1 MKLLKLSSDNPKFK
15 TLEFKS
21 GLNIV
26 AGLQLSEEEKKT
38 INGIGK
44 SLSLKLIHYI
54 LGSPFK
60 TSEEKK
66 FETFL
71 KTYGTFQLDFMHKEN
86 KYSVRKDFS
95 QPNFFINKKEMP
107 QTKYLEFLNKIF
119 LGDDAKITFKQLFNV
134 FARRFG
140 GTYYTDALVQ
150 QGREKEDY
158 YQKYT
163 NLYLLGIDTELVQK
177 KKSIKK
183 ELSTTKATKKGL
195 EEQERNVNQANLKDL
210 KEQLEK
216 HKKRKGD
223 FIIAENYDELK
234 KEADNLT
241 NDLNKIRDQIHEI
254 KKTKA
259 LKKDNLESSK
269 NININIKEIEKN
281 YHEAEFFFEDKIK
294 KRLKDTQEF
303 HNKLVVFRR
312 TSLLKEIKEIESQLE
327 NLKQTKEQIGT
338 KRDERLKELSKKGA
352 FEEYE
357 SLSDKIKSLE
367 DKIKDTEKYINILN
381 EIEEKK
387 INLDLQNAKL
397 IQESSSYLK
406 SIEEKV
412 NDMDESFRRLV
423 KKFYDTTGVSFKIK
437 TTKDAQYL
445 FDIELKI
452 PKDESQ
458 GIGEVKI
465 FCYDILLYQLNKGL
479 LNFIAHDGCIFSEM
493 DPRQKSKIFQVI
505 LEIIEKE
512 DLQYFINIG
521 GNSLNEVLD
530 KDEKRN
536 ILTKKQKEQIEKAQ
550 ILKLYDKDPKNWLFG
565 KEFN

>member
-26 AGLQLSEEEKKT
+26 AGLQLSEEQKKT

-54 LGSPFK
+54 LGSSFK
-60 TSEEKK
+60 TPKEKK
-66 FETFL
+66 FEDFL
-71 KTYGTFQLDFMHKEN
+71 KAYGTFQLDFIHKEN
-86 KYSVRKDFS
+86 KYSVKKDFS
-95 QPNFFINKKEMP
+95 KSNFFINKKEMP
-107 QTKYLEFLNKIF
+107 QKKYLEFLNKIF
-119 LGDDAKITFKQLFNV
+119 LGDDAKIKFKQLFNV

-140 GTYYTDALVQ
+140 GAYYADPLTQ
-150 QGREKEDY
+150 QGREKEEY
-158 YQKYT
+158 HQKYI

-177 KKSIKK
+177 KKSIK
-183 ELSTTKATKKGL
+183 EEISITKATKKGL
-195 EEQERNVNQANLKDL
+195 EEQERSVNQANLKDL
-210 KEQLEK
+210 KEQLK
-216 HKKRKGD
+216 KYKKRKD
-223 FIIAENYDELK
+223 NFVIAENYDESK

-241 NDLNKIRDQIHEI
+241 MKLNKIRDQIHEI
-254 KKTKA
+254 KKTKV
-259 LKKDNLESSK
+259 LKKVNLESSK

-294 KRLKDTQEF
+294 KRLEDTQEF
-303 HNKLVVFRR
+303 HNKLVAFRK
-312 TSLLKEIKEIESQLE
+312 TSLLKEIKDIEFQLE
-327 NLKQTKEQIGT
+327 NLKKTKEEVGT
-338 KRDERLKELSKKGA
+338 KRDERLKELNKQGA

-357 SLSDKIKSLE
+357 LLSNQIKSLE
-367 DKIKDTEKYINILN
+367 DEIKDTEKYKNILN
-381 EIEEKK
+381 EIKEKK
-387 INLDLQNAKL
+387 INLDLQNAELKK
-397 IQESSSYLK
+397 ESLSYLN

-412 NDMDESFRRLV
+412 NDMEESFRKLV
-423 KKFYDTTGVSFKIK
+423 KKFYDNTGGSFNIT

-458 GIGEVKI
+458 GVGGVKI

-479 LNFIAHDGCIFSEM
+479 LNFIAHDGCIFSGI
-493 DPRQKSKIFQVI
+493 DPRQQSMIFKVI

-521 GNSLNEVLD
+521 ENSLNEVLD
-530 KDEKRN
+530 KDKKIN

-550 ILKLYDKDPKNWLFG
+550 ILKLYDNILPPLKREL
-565 KEFN
+565 KEV

>member
-1 MKLLKLSSDNPKFK
+1 
-15 TLEFKS
+15 
-21 GLNIV
+21 
-26 AGLQLSEEEKKT
+26 
-38 INGIGK
+38 
-44 SLSLKLIHYI
+44 
-54 LGSPFK
+54 
-60 TSEEKK
+60 
-66 FETFL
+66 
-71 KTYGTFQLDFMHKEN
+71 MHKEN
-86 KYSVRKDFS
+86 KYSVKRDFS

-107 QTKYLEFLNKIF
+107 KTKYLEFLTKIF

-150 QGREKEDY
+150 QGREKEEY

-163 NLYLLGIDTELVQK
+163 NLYLLGIDTDLVQK
-177 KKSIKK
+177 KKSIK
-183 ELSTTKATKKGL
+183 EEISITKATKKGL
-195 EEQERNVNQANLKDL
+195 EEQERNVNQSNLKDL

-216 HKKRKGD
+216 KEKRKGD
-223 FIIAENYDELK
+223 FIISENYDELK

-241 NDLNKIRDQIHEI
+241 NELNKIRDQIHEI

-312 TSLLKEIKEIESQLE
+312 TSLLKEIKEIELQLE
-327 NLKQTKEQIGT
+327 KLKQTKEQVGT

-357 SLSDKIKSLE
+357 LLSDQIKSLE
-367 DKIKDTEKYINILN
+367 DKITDIEKYKNILN
-381 EIEEKK
+381 EIKK
-387 INLDLQNAKL
+387 KKANFDLQNAKL
-397 IQESSSYLK
+397 KKESLSYLN

-412 NDMDESFRRLV
+412 NDIEEKFRKLV
-423 KKFYDTTGVSFKIK
+423 KKFYDNTGGSFNIT

-512 DLQYFINIG
+512 DLQYFINIAE
-521 GNSLNEVLD
+521 NSLNEVLD
-530 KDEKRN
+530 KDKKIN
-536 ILTKKQKEQIEKAQ
+536 ILTNKQKEKIEKAQ
-550 ILKLYDKDPKNWLFG
+550 ILKLYDKNPKKWLFG